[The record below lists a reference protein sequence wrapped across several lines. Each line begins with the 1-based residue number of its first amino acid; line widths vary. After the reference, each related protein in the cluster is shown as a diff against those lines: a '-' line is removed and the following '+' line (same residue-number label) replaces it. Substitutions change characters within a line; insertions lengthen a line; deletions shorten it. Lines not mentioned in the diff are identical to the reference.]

1 MNWVAK
7 IKESMPLGAAVVTI
21 LLGMR
26 LLVTDS
32 VGDLRRDLQLDL
44 QTLKSTFQNDLNT
57 GFASLEDELR
67 NADTRL
73 ADNMHENFNSI
84 RDELTGV
91 REQVARQGGAGLQLV
106 SEQDVQ
112 KALVNLLSQQK
123 VAVEDPLGRITLL
136 HRDPAGKIEDNRFR
150 LYANLIKEVVYP
162 RIEDSS
168 QEVPPSLV
176 SIARE
181 FLGRVDGGLRSGKT
195 TAWITEMT
203 GFDSSEIEK
212 VRDWLSNLD
221 QQRNRDTPE

>member
-7 IKESMPLGAAVVTI
+7 IREWVPLGAAVATI
-21 LLGMR
+21 LLGVQ

-91 REQVARQGGAGLQLV
+91 REQVARQGGAGLRLV

-123 VAVEDPLGRITLL
+123 VAVEDPLGNITLL
-136 HRDPAGKIEDNRFR
+136 YRDPAEKIEDNRLR

-162 RIEDSS
+162 RIEVPS

-181 FLGRVDGGLRSGKT
+181 FLGRVDGGLKSGKT

>member
-7 IKESMPLGAAVVTI
+7 IREWVPLGAAVVTI
-21 LLGMR
+21 LLGVQ

-44 QTLKSTFQNDLNT
+44 QTLKSAFQNDLNT

-112 KALVNLLSQQK
+112 RALVNLLSQRE
-123 VAVEDPLGRITLL
+123 VAVEDPLGNITL
-136 HRDPAGKIEDNRFR
+136 P
-150 LYANLIKEVVYP
+150 
-162 RIEDSS
+162 S
-168 QEVPPSLV
+168 QGS
-176 SIARE
+176 
-181 FLGRVDGGLRSGKT
+181 GR
-195 TAWITEMT
+195 
-203 GFDSSEIEK
+203 
-212 VRDWLSNLD
+212 
-221 QQRNRDTPE
+221 